1 MTNNNKSNDGTQD
14 TSRRNFLKNGGLVA
28 GGVLGGSL
36 FGGLLTNQF
45 KKDST
50 KEVSSKPTKEVSFEA
65 RTFFSRNED
74 FAVLSAAT
82 ERIYPENDNGMGAI
96 ELGVPYFIDRQCASS
111 WGRNGNDYMQGP
123 FPTITKTDGYT
134 AGTLP
139 NNEKITS
146 SSVVK
151 LPAGTANYQT
161 KMTRGM
167 FFLEGLGAIEA
178 TSQEKFKDGFVNL
191 EAAQQDEILQMFENG
206 DVKFSGV
213 DSADFFKLLRKTTIE
228 GVYADPVYGG
238 NRNMEAW
245 KMKGHPGPIMSFLD
259 KIEEEEF
266 STIDPRSLRNYQG
279 K

>member
-1 MTNNNKSNDGTQD
+1 MTNDNTPNNGTQD

-45 KKDST
+45 KKEPKNDT
-50 KEVSSKPTKEVSFEA
+50 AAQPTKEVSFEA

-96 ELGVPYFIDRQCASS
+96 ELGVPYFIDRQCSS
-111 WGRNGNDYMQGP
+111 NWGRNGNDYMKGP
-123 FPTITKTDGYT
+123 FPTISKTEVYEE
-134 AGTLP
+134 GTLK
-139 NNEKITS
+139 NNEVITS
-146 SSVVK
+146 STVVK

-161 KMTRGM
+161 KMTRGV

-178 TSQEKFKDGFVNL
+178 TSQEKFSDGFVNL
-191 EAAQQDEILQMFENG
+191 EPAQQDQILQMFEKG
-206 DVKFSGV
+206 EVKFSGV
-213 DSADFFKLLRKTTIE
+213 DSADFFALLRKTTIE

-266 STIDPRSLRNYQG
+266 ITIDPRSLRNYQG

>member
-1 MTNNNKSNDGTQD
+1 MTNNNKPNNGTQD

-139 NNEKITS
+139 NNEK
-146 SSVVK
+146 
-151 LPAGTANYQT
+151 
-161 KMTRGM
+161 MTRGM
-167 FFLEGLGAIEA
+167 FFREGLGAIEA

-206 DVKFSGV
+206 EVKFSGV

-266 STIDPRSLRNYQG
+266 ITIDPRSLRNYQG

>member
-1 MTNNNKSNDGTQD
+1 MTNNNEPNNGTQD

-45 KKDST
+45 KKDPK
-50 KEVSSKPTKEVSFEA
+50 KEVSSQATKEVSFEA

-123 FPTITKTDGYT
+123 FPTISKTDVYEEGK
-134 AGTLP
+134 LQ
-139 NNEKITS
+139 NNDVITS
-146 SSVVK
+146 STVIK
-151 LPAGTANYQT
+151 LPTGTANYQT
-161 KMTRGM
+161 KMTRGV
-167 FFLEGLGAIEA
+167 FFLEGLGAIEK
-178 TSQEKFKDGFVNL
+178 TSQEKFSDGFVNL
-191 EAAQQDEILQMFENG
+191 EPAQQDEILQMFENG
-206 DVKFSGV
+206 EVKFSGV
-213 DSADFFKLLRKTTIE
+213 DSADFFSLLRKTTIE

-245 KMKGHPGPIMSFLD
+245 KMKQYPGPIMSFLD

-266 STIDPRSLRNYQG
+266 IVIDPRSLRNYQG